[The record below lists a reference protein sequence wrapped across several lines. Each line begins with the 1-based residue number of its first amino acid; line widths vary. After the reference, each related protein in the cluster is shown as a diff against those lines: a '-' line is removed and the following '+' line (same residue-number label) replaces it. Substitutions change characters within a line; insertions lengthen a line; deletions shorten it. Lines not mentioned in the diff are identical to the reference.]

1 MKMRNVSVFVMNPIR
16 RYCSADLEQALA
28 TLCVFAALASP
39 VSVRA
44 DPSAD
49 QIAELSAIEVTATRI
64 PENVEQV
71 PAHMTIIQ
79 GDELRARG
87 VTDLRTALSVVAGVE
102 APPGGDTG
110 PAGAVPSFWGLHEF
124 DAFLLVVDGVPW
136 GGAFNPSIP
145 TLNLNDVQ
153 RIEILRGAAPV
164 MYGATSFVGV
174 IQVIHYPAGQ
184 AANQAQIGYG
194 SFGSVHGSTSIALPS
209 FGEFQHS
216 IAVDA
221 QKLGF
226 SDPKENI
233 TDSHLL
239 YRASAPLAGGTFRF
253 DANITIQHQFPP
265 SPVVR
270 LGSTLTTLT
279 PLDAN
284 YNPVNAGMDQNL
296 YQGVLG
302 YSRSTPLG
310 QWDTTVSV
318 AYSTITDIRSFLNA
332 SSLILPAIPFA
343 DSQNQ
348 KRPILDTYMDSHV
361 STDLTKGLSV
371 IYGADLLYGA
381 GRQTSTNGTDAIWLN
396 PAANLGPLS
405 TDEINGLSDKRAFWG
420 QYAQFDWK
428 PDQYWAFQAGIRLN
442 ETNERKFSSHIDLQD
457 SAGNAAANA
466 HKQVILPSGMIGLTY
481 RAWQSGGD
489 EANIFVDYRNTFKPA
504 AIDFGP
510 DYTPNILNP
519 ETGQSY
525 EAGIKGALF
534 DRHLSYAASLFLMNF
549 QNLVLQTTNAEGNP
563 VLQNG
568 GSQRLTGGDMEV
580 GYRLS
585 DDLTLK
591 GAFSYHDAR
600 FTNGIAIEGGS
611 NVDLTGKQLT
621 LSPHV
626 LAALGLVYS
635 SREGFYGSASVNY
648 IGWRFLDLANTAPTA
663 AYTTVDASIGYRF
676 GRYSISLNGYNLTN
690 QRPPVTQSEFG
701 DLSYYLLPARTI
713 FLNLTASLD

>member
-1 MKMRNVSVFVMNPIR
+1 MKLPAGITF
-16 RYCSADLEQALA
+16 DLRLA
-28 TLCVFAALASP
+28 ALCVLSVLACP
-39 VSVRA
+39 VSVLA
-44 DPSAD
+44 DPTAN
-49 QIAELSAIEVTATRI
+49 QVIELAPIEVTQTRI

-71 PAHMTIIQ
+71 PAHLTVLQ

-87 VTDLRTALSVVAGVE
+87 FTNLRTALSLVAGVE

-136 GGAFNPSIP
+136 GGAFNPSIT
-145 TLNLNDVQ
+145 TLNLNDVE

-194 SFGSVHGSTSIALPS
+194 SFGSVHGSTSLALPPI
-209 FGEFQHS
+209 GEFQHS

-233 TDSHLL
+233 TDGHIL
-239 YRASAPLAGGTFRF
+239 YRASAPFAGGTVRF
-253 DANITIQHQFPP
+253 DANIIIQHQFPP

-270 LGSTLTTLT
+270 LGSALTTLT

-284 YNPVNAGMDQNL
+284 YNPANAGIDENL

-302 YSRSTPLG
+302 YSRATPLG

-318 AYSTITDIRSFLNA
+318 AYSTITDIRSFLHA
-332 SSLILPAIPFA
+332 SSLIFPATPFA

-348 KRPILDTYMDSHV
+348 KRPILYVYMDSHV
-361 STDLTKGLSV
+361 SIDLAKDLWL
-371 IYGADLLYGA
+371 IYGADLQYGA
-381 GRQTSTNGTDAIWLN
+381 GRQTSINGTDAVRLN
-396 PAANLGPLS
+396 PAANLGTLS
-405 TDEINGLSDKRAFWG
+405 IDEINGLSDTRAFWG
-420 QYAQFDWK
+420 QYAQVDWK
-428 PDQYWAFQAGIRLN
+428 PDHYWTLQAGVRLN
-442 ETNERKFSSHIDLQD
+442 ETNERKFSSHTDLHD
-457 SAGNAAANA
+457 STNDVSASAD
-466 HKQVILPSGMIGLTY
+466 KQVTLPSGMFGLSY
-481 RAWQSGGD
+481 RAWQSGTD
-489 EANIFVDYRNTFKPA
+489 EAILFADYRNTFKPA

-510 DYTPNILNP
+510 DFTPSILNP

-525 EAGIKGALF
+525 EAGIKGALI
-534 DRHLSYAASLFLMNF
+534 DHHLSYVASLFLMNF
-549 QNLVLQTTNAEGNP
+549 QNLVLQTTNAVGNP

-568 GSQRLTGGDMEV
+568 GTQRLTGGEIE
-580 GYRLS
+580 GEYRLS
-585 DDLTLK
+585 KDLTLK
-591 GAFSYHDAR
+591 GAFSYHNAR

-611 NVDLTGKQLT
+611 NVVLTGKQLT

-626 LAALGLVYS
+626 LAALGLIYGP
-635 SREGFYGSASVNY
+635 RQGFYGSASLNY

-663 AYTTVDASIGYRF
+663 AYTTLDASTGYRF
-676 GRYSISLNGYNLTN
+676 GRYTISLNGYNLTN

-701 DLSYYLLPARTI
+701 DLSYYLLPARTVL
-713 FLNLTASLD
+713 LNLTASLD